1 MTSIHLQ
8 PGDMNYIAVSALF
21 VIGFVGIILSANLI
35 KKLIALTVFQSSI
48 LLLFVS
54 LGKSDG
60 GTAPIYVEVPEQL
73 YVNPLPHVL
82 MLTAIVVGVAVNA
95 VGLALAIKIKEHYGT
110 LREDEI
116 LAEDNAFYQEER
128 RLDVYK

>member
-1 MTSIHLQ
+1 MSLPHLE
-8 PGDMNYIAVSALF
+8 PGDMNYLACAILF
-21 VIGFVGIILSANLI
+21 VVGFAGIILSANLI
-35 KKLIALTVFQSSI
+35 KKLIGLTVLQSSI

-54 LGKSDG
+54 MGKVDNG
-60 GTAPIYVEVPEQL
+60 VAPIYTEVSDQL

-95 VGLALAIKIKEHYGT
+95 VGLALTIKIKEHYGT

-116 LAEDNAFYQEER
+116 LAADNTFYQEER